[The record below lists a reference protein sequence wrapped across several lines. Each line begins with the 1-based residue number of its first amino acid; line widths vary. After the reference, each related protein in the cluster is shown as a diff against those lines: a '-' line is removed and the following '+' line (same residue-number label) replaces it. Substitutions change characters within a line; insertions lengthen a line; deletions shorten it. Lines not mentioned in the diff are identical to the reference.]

1 MPNHKNH
8 GNRPHMKGFRPTHAP
23 TMVEKETP
31 ITSNLGVNV
40 DRQIVVIEY
49 DRPVRNMHMTIEQVD
64 EYIRNLQ
71 TSKEVLHVSL
81 EMRQTALAK
90 VSSRLNAPS
99 ALPWENA

>member
-1 MPNHKNH
+1 MSNHRNH
-8 GNRPHMKGFRPTHAP
+8 GNRPHVKGFRPSHVP

-49 DRPVRNMHMTIEQVD
+49 DRPIKNMHMTIEQVD

-71 TSKEVLHVSL
+71 TSKEVLL
-81 EMRQTALAK
+81 REIQKRAAGNK
-90 VSSRLNAPS
+90 A
-99 ALPWENA
+99 

>member
-1 MPNHKNH
+1 MSNHRNH
-8 GNRPHMKGFRPTHAP
+8 GNRPHLKGFRPTHVP
-23 TMVEKETP
+23 TQVEKETP

-71 TSKEVLHVSL
+71 TSKEVLL
-81 EMRQTALAK
+81 REIQKRAAGNK
-90 VSSRLNAPS
+90 A
-99 ALPWENA
+99 